1 VGSPSKSIAESNWYA
16 IYTQP
21 RTEKKVAE
29 RLRSQNVEVY
39 LPLQSKLQQWSDRKK
54 WIEVPLINSY
64 VFVKTNLYNYYDI
77 LNTSG
82 VVKFITFENA
92 PAIVKQSDIEL
103 IKLLLADYHDI
114 EVSYQGLLPQGT
126 EIIVKAGPFKGMKGI
141 LVEYKGKK
149 LTVVDFKQMGFNLLL
164 QLPLNIIEPVAI
176 AQVA

>member
-1 VGSPSKSIAESNWYA
+1 VGSPSKSTETNWYA

-29 RLRSQNVEVY
+29 RLNLQLIEVY

-64 VFVKTNLYNYYDI
+64 VFVKTNLQNYYEI
-77 LNTSG
+77 LNTQG
-82 VVKFITFENA
+82 VIKFITFENTPA
-92 PAIVKQSDIEL
+92 PIKQADIEL

-114 EVSYQGLLPQGT
+114 EISYEGLLPTGT
-126 EIIVKAGPFKGMKGI
+126 EIIVKAGPFKGMRGS

-149 LTVVDFKQMGFNLLL
+149 LTVVDFQQMGFNLLL